1 MHEFEDV
8 CRSPVRPWSAG
19 VLVLLALLVAC
30 GGGEKRE
37 AARQSGEGAPKE
49 VAAAPA
55 GQQATGEAIYQRCV
69 TCHQANGQGTPG
81 AFPPLAGSEFA
92 NASNPAVPIRI
103 LLHGLQGPITVKG
116 TQYSSAMPA
125 YGTGVA
131 MSDDEIAAVLTYVR
145 QSWGNASGAVKAE
158 DVARERASA
167 RTATGPATAEELK
180 AMM

>member
-1 MHEFEDV
+1 MNRIEESY
-8 CRSPVRPWSAG
+8 RSQLRPWSAG
-19 VLVLLALLVAC
+19 ALVLLASLVAC
-30 GGGEKRE
+30 GTGEKRE
-37 AARQSGEGAPKE
+37 AARQSGEEAPKE

-55 GQQATGEAIYQRCV
+55 GQASGEALYQRCV

-92 NASNPAVPIRI
+92 NASNPAVPIRV

-116 TQYSSAMPA
+116 TQYNSVMPA
-125 YGTGVA
+125 YGTGVE

-158 DVARERASA
+158 DVARERAAA